1 MLHKPFAG
9 DLASIFLNR
18 PGSWRK
24 IGSMGMRRDKEK
36 DQRQD
41 DAPSLQGRDLD
52 KLATITPRD
61 KGV

>member
-1 MLHKPFAG
+1 
-9 DLASIFLNR
+9 
-18 PGSWRK
+18 
-24 IGSMGMRRDKEK
+24 MGMRRDKEK